1 MEMGG
6 TGSWGRKRMLGVESE
21 SEAGKRS
28 EVKGIQDGVRELHG
42 NRGGRDRKLGS
53 EAEVGGRNFVG
64 GGPNFGRRSSI
75 LEVL

>member
-28 EVKGIQDGVRELHG
+28 EVKGIQDGGGLTRKWKWVGPEGGVGSGSGGLKVKVKQE
-42 NRGGRDRKLGS
+42 RGQK
-53 EAEVGGRNFVG
+53 
-64 GGPNFGRRSSI
+64 
-75 LEVL
+75 